1 MVFTTI
7 KVNKL
12 VTGRNYTNL
21 CNLLTR
27 EKDNIALYA
36 CLQGNCKNRV
46 QFSRNCRQLP
56 KEFATCIYQSMPHCI
71 IGTSND
77 SSVQSST

>member
-1 MVFTTI
+1 MVFM
-7 KVNKL
+7 KNVNKL

-21 CNLLTR
+21 CNLRTC
-27 EKDNIALYA
+27 EKVNIALCA
-36 CLQGNCKNRV
+36 CLQRNCENRA
-46 QFSRNCRQLP
+46 QFCQKCRQLP